1 MANVVGQVGCVTGLV
16 AIGIIAIAFGAGWYL
31 DNLMGNERRIATIL
45 FLLGSFPVTLFAM
58 IRISLFLVE
67 RAQKQVETIM
77 ASDQNSQEKEST
89 QI

>member
-58 IRISLFLVE
+58 IRISLFLVG
-67 RAQKQVETIM
+67 RAQKQIETIM

>member
-58 IRISLFLVE
+58 IRISLFLVG